1 MGSRWLDSRV
11 EALLNMNGIGV
22 VKRPSAVVDA
32 KRTGGGSHEESPA
45 AAERPRLLACADQVS
60 NTCRKASRRGAF
72 CVTGE
77 SVPASSLIAA
87 GCCSM

>member
-1 MGSRWLDSRV
+1 
-11 EALLNMNGIGV
+11 MNGIGV

-32 KRTGGGSHEESPA
+32 KRTGGSHERIPV

-60 NTCRKASRRGAF
+60 NARRKASRWGAV

-87 GCCSM
+87 AGYCQMIQ